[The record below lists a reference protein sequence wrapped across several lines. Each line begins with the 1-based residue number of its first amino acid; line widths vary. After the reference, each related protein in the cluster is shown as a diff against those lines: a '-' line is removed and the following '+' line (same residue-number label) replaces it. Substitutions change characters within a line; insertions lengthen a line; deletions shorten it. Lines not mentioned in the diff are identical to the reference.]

1 MTTYP
6 PLGDWHGLKPA
17 SADEQAVEIA
27 EMLAWTAADNCTA
40 GRLAYDPVTVRPVCE
55 GCARESWMKAVL
67 RRTMVFEVPWYA
79 MLVVGDTA
87 HGVGHRT
94 IKLDPPVG
102 QVVQVRI
109 DGTPL
114 PAPAW
119 RVDDGN
125 QLVRQ
130 DGHFWPTH
138 QDFQL
143 ADGAV
148 GTFEVDYYRG
158 FRPGPLMIFA
168 VQRLAYEFYL
178 AATGKKHSLPSNVTA
193 VTRQGVSFQMKAPLF
208 ADGLTG
214 ITEVDLVFRRYN
226 PYGLSAPTLVA
237 SPDSLRRRVRTGG
250 GS

>member
-6 PLGDWHGLKPA
+6 DLGNWHGLKPVD
-17 SADEQAVEIA
+17 ADEGVVELA
-27 EMLAWTAADNCTA
+27 ELLAWTAVDNGTA
-40 GRLAYDPVTVRPVCE
+40 GRVAYSPTTVRPVCE
-55 GCARESWMKAVL
+55 GCARESWMKASL
-67 RRTMVFEVPWYA
+67 HRSMVFEVPWYA
-79 MLVVGDTA
+79 MLISGDVA
-87 HGVGHRT
+87 HGVGHT
-94 IKLDPPVG
+94 TVKLEPPVG
-102 QVVQVRI
+102 SVAAVRI
-109 DGTPL
+109 DGAPL
-114 PAPAW
+114 APTAW

-130 DGHFWPTH
+130 DGQFWPTH
-138 QDFQL
+138 QDFRL

-158 FRPGPLMIFA
+158 FRPGPLLIGA
-168 VQRLAYEFYL
+168 AQRLASEFYL

-208 ADGLTG
+208 VDGLSG

-226 PYGLSAPTLVA
+226 PHGLSAPTLVA
-237 SPDSLRRRVRTGG
+237 SPDSLRRHVRTGG